1 MTQITKDHYLL
12 DPQTAWVSWFAM
24 PKLEKET
31 LTSSLISY
39 GKIQFNNAFIYSNG
53 SEDAYGKLMI
63 QILQARTLHIDYVVV
78 MKVDLAREKTFW
90 KLNYYEYSRRWNK
103 IVQPTTSDQRKIW
116 NQAMSS
122 CHLNNVY
129 CCGLI
134 T

>member
-63 QILQARTLHIDYVVV
+63 QILQA
-78 MKVDLAREKTFW
+78 
-90 KLNYYEYSRRWNK
+90 S
-103 IVQPTTSDQRKIW
+103 
-116 NQAMSS
+116 
-122 CHLNNVY
+122 
-129 CCGLI
+129 
-134 T
+134 

>member
-1 MTQITKDHYLL
+1 
-12 DPQTAWVSWFAM
+12 M

-90 KLNYYEYSRRWNK
+90 KLNYYEYSRR
-103 IVQPTTSDQRKIW
+103 
-116 NQAMSS
+116 
-122 CHLNNVY
+122 
-129 CCGLI
+129 
-134 T
+134 